1 MMKKI
6 SIALFVLS
14 LAVVSCKKESG
25 PKAPV
30 EKTVSYQPDDTKGKD
45 AMISWHETNSAVA
58 TSNYSSGPNID
69 LYDWTVGGDEV
80 RSRVVVTFPFDSI
93 PAGAEIVSAKLN
105 LYGASSSNAIPQGNS
120 GDNKIIVQ
128 RITSEWNESTV
139 TWSNQPTVA
148 TEGQV
153 ELPASTSAWNFNH
166 GDVDVTSLVKAM
178 RTSGTSYGFM
188 LRFVTENFYRALVL
202 GSSENTDPTKRPKL
216 TVTYKQ

>member
-6 SIALFVLS
+6 SIALFALS
-14 LAVVSCKKESG
+14 LAVISCKKESG

-30 EKTVSYQPDDTKGKD
+30 EKTVSFQPDDVKGKD

-58 TSNYSSGPNID
+58 ASNYSSGPNID
-69 LYDWTVGGDEV
+69 LYDWTVGGSEV
-80 RSRVVVTFPFDSI
+80 KSRVVLSFPFDSI
-93 PAGAEIVSAKLN
+93 PAGAEIVSAKLS

-128 RITSEWNESTV
+128 RISSEWTESTV
-139 TWSNQPTVA
+139 NWANQPSVA

-153 ELPASTSAWNFNH
+153 ELAASNSTWNFNH
-166 GDVDVTSLVKAM
+166 TDVDVTTLVKAM
-178 RTSGTSYGFM
+178 RSGGTSYGFM
-188 LRFVTENFYRALVL
+188 LRFVTESFYRSLVL
-202 GSSENTDPTKRPKL
+202 GSSENSDPTKRPKL